1 MSCPRVATV
10 RPRVLWGKN
19 APALYQGPE
28 ELVQEHGYSFSMV
41 KTDSQLHGLP
51 QLSPTV
57 PILAWKSNPA
67 PLLIDYLE
75 QIPPWASLQDVFV
88 HEGVASE
95 RYLPYSFMLQREG
108 LTHRQFSAKHGRG
121 TVAKFLEKAGLIEE
135 CIAWLQQYHPTET
148 FSIQVD
154 GRSTWFRTHIQV
166 LEHMLRKLAKG
177 LGYLDDSIKFMGDY
191 FSAVISK
198 NIAYAIHPTE
208 DRFFNIRELLHL
220 MGMPHDF
227 ELQDAK
233 RNINHLCQNVPV
245 NTAADWAGEVV
256 RFCRGEA
263 EMTPYTFLRQDN
275 TNQTVTDSLP
285 PQERQVKLEKLRL
298 ERPVKL
304 EMVKAER
311 PVKLERWK
319 NEPRKMF
326 KRFSQPP
333 LEEEPSVSVVKREL
347 YERLELRLEESPPK
361 RGRREVVA
369 TRSSVAR
376 ILEQHRAAAL
386 PSLLQEEDETIREHK
401 NSMFKCGL
409 CGYKTSTKS
418 DLSKH
423 WRQSCA
429 LQAHQ
434 GVKKYQCEGCGAK
447 GLTTD
452 LIRSHWQEEC
462 PVYSQQEVTQEQE
475 EQEEQ

>member
-1 MSCPRVATV
+1 M
-10 RPRVLWGKN
+10 
-19 APALYQGPE
+19 
-28 ELVQEHGYSFSMV
+28 
-41 KTDSQLHGLP
+41 
-51 QLSPTV
+51 
-57 PILAWKSNPA
+57 
-67 PLLIDYLE
+67 
-75 QIPPWASLQDVFV
+75 

-121 TVAKFLEKAGLIEE
+121 TVAKILEKEGLIEE

-148 FSIQVD
+148 FSIQME
-154 GRSTWFRTHIQV
+154 GRSTRFRTHIQV
-166 LEHMLRKLAKG
+166 LQHMLRKLAMG
-177 LGYLDDSIKFMGDY
+177 LGYWDDSIKFMGDY

-256 RFCRGEA
+256 KFCRGEA

-275 TNQTVTDSLP
+275 TSQTVTDSLP
-285 PQERQVKLEKLRL
+285 PQERHVKLERLRL
-298 ERPVKL
+298 DRPVKM

-311 PVKLERWK
+311 PVKLERLK
-319 NEPRKMF
+319 NEPRKMS
-326 KRFSQPP
+326 KRFLHPTP
-333 LEEEPSVSVVKREL
+333 TLEEEPSLSVLKREL
-347 YERLELRLEESPPK
+347 YEFELRQEVSPPK
-361 RGRREVVA
+361 RGRREVLA
-369 TRSSVAR
+369 TRTSVSR

-386 PSLLQEEDETIREHK
+386 PSLLQEEDENLQEHE
-401 NSMFKCGL
+401 NNLFRCGL
-409 CGYKTSTKS
+409 CGYKTGSKS

-429 LQAHQ
+429 LQAHP
-434 GVKKYQCEGCGAK
+434 GVKKYQCEGCGAQ
-447 GLTTD
+447 GLTKD
-452 LIRSHWQEEC
+452 HIRSHWQKEC
-462 PVYSQQEVTQEQE
+462 PVYSQQEVKQEQE
-475 EQEEQ
+475 EQEPGGGTGGYTILPVKQEVKLESNMRWNR